1 MWCLQMFCGSTTE
14 FQHTVCTNITRILN
28 NPFKRDISSNL
39 TDVELQNDCEYM
51 HWIVLHLAVHSESSH
66 KQNILHSFGCIQVQN
81 DRQSRGEWRTLKDL
95 FSVQEQERRSW
106 QAEGQL
112 HMSVFL
118 HIFCRQISLRT
129 RAGPLQHRP
138 YMSPVVSA
146 DSTSSISRQYQL
158 YQQTVP
164 LVSADGTSCNSR
176 ECQLYQHI
184 VSLVSADSISRYQQ
198 IVSVV
203 SAKSITC
210 ISGQYQFYQQ
220 TVSVYSRPAHLSHPV
235 VLHETYFTGTNV
247 VWVWWAWWRWNV
259 NKNYVQLI
267 IWRICCVILF

>member
-146 DSTSSISRQYQL
+146 DSTSSISRHSTTCISRQYQLHRKTLPVVSADSTSSISRQYQL

-164 LVSADGTSCNSR
+164 V
-176 ECQLYQHI
+176 
-184 VSLVSADSISRYQQ
+184 VSADSTICIRRHYQL
-198 IVSVV
+198 
-203 SAKSITC
+203 
-210 ISGQYQFYQQ
+210 YQQ
-220 TVSVYSRPAHLSHPV
+220 TVPV
-235 VLHETYFTGTNV
+235 VSADSTSCISRQYHLYQQTVPV
-247 VWVWWAWWRWNV
+247 VTAESVSC
-259 NKNYVQLI
+259 I
-267 IWRICCVILF
+267 ST